1 LVLLVRTTQMV
12 LILFLGVVHQMV
24 VVEQT
29 VRQQLGGLVVLA
41 LVVVRLVLLVGIVVV
56 LEQLDREI
64 AVELE
69 V

>member
-12 LILFLGVVHQMV
+12 LILFLGVLHQMV

-29 VRQQLGGLVVLA
+29 VRQQLGSLVVLA

-64 AVELE
+64 VVELE

>member
-12 LILFLGVVHQMV
+12 LILFLGVLHQMV